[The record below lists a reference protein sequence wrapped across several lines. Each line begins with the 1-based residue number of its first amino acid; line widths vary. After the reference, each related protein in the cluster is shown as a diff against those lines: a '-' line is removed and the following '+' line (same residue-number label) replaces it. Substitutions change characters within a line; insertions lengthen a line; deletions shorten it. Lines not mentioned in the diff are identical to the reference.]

1 MGGWRGKP
9 DCKIFQQVTGLR
21 VCDAAWDPEVARHEF
36 YRDLAKMICWCH
48 RQHLLSANLPLG
60 DLVAQAIG
68 IDIKDN
74 YIHRFPKSKKAIS
87 WAQFYAAEQARV
99 DKSPDL

>member
-1 MGGWRGKP
+1 VNGWRGKP

-48 RQHLLSANLPLG
+48 GHDLLSSRGTLG
-60 DLVAQAIG
+60 ELIAEAIG
-68 IDIKDN
+68 VLTPDN
-74 YIHRFPKSKKAIS
+74 YKHRDPDRLKTLTWDELRRGS
-87 WAQFYAAEQARV
+87 AR
-99 DKSPDL
+99 PR